1 MKKRVLFIV
10 GDNLGLSRE
19 QIDYKDVEIVK
30 FPVFVD
36 GKEYRESDQYDA
48 KWLISKYEN
57 EQVVAKSS
65 TLVQKEIVD
74 IVEKNRDRYDLI
86 IHVIMSSGMSSAT
99 FVVAENVRK
108 QYESIIPIINV
119 DSRQCV
125 NGVGNVLLG
134 IIDMINNNDDLSIE
148 EIKQKAQEVVDN
160 TFSFFVFPDLNY
172 LYKGGRI
179 GKAKSLMGSILHI
192 ISIVGLMGDEKDG
205 VVVPVGKGRTFKQVN
220 VQLIEAIQK
229 KMEERS
235 VSRLKRAIIIGG
247 YGDKNLD
254 AMAEL
259 TEKVKAIPHNDLII
273 GHPGLVDAVY
283 CGPGAY
289 GVSVLI

>member
-1 MKKRVLFIV
+1 MKKKVLYIV
-10 GDNLGLSRE
+10 GDNLGLTRD
-19 QIDYKDVEIVK
+19 QIKCPDLEIPK
-30 FPVFVD
+30 FPVFVE
-36 GKEYRESDQYDA
+36 GKEYRESEEYDA
-48 KWLISKYEN
+48 KWLISKFEN

-74 IVEKNRDRYDLI
+74 IVEKNHDKYDLI
-86 IHVIMSSGMSSAT
+86 IHVVMSSGLSSAS
-99 FVVAENVRK
+99 FVVAESVRK
-108 QYESIIPIINV
+108 QFESVIPIVNV
-119 DSRQCV
+119 DSRQAI

-134 IIDMINNNDDLSIE
+134 IMDVMNSHDELSVE
-148 EIKQKAQEVVDN
+148 EIKQKAQEVVEN
-160 TFSFFVFPDLNY
+160 TFSYFVFPDLNY

-192 ISIVGLMGDEKDG
+192 ISIVGLMGDEKEG
-205 VVVPVGKGRTFKQVN
+205 VVLPVGKGRTFKQVN
-220 VQLIEAIQK
+220 AQIIEAIQN
-229 KMEERS
+229 KMEEKS

-259 TEKVKAIPHNDLII
+259 TEKVQTIPHDELII

-289 GVSVLI
+289 GVSILI

>member
-134 IIDMINNNDDLSIE
+134 IIDMINNNDDLIIE